1 MSGIR
6 HTVAEIAKLARVLG
20 VDPAELDFLSAQ
32 PPSAIKAFRD
42 QVSDE
47 MSGRDVLRMQRV
59 AAAVKLVPKPVAALV
74 AEKALGPAL
83 AAAVAGAVEPA
94 RAVAIAESLSPKFLA
109 DATVLLDPKRAAE
122 VIARVPDTM
131 AAEVARELVE
141 RGDYLTMG
149 RLAGAMPDSVLWAA
163 LPQAADRDILQVGL
177 HLEDS
182 SQAERLLN
190 MVTDRVPGMVTAMYA
205 EEKWAD
211 AISLL
216 DIIGPEERARM
227 ADIVA
232 EQDDEVLDGL
242 LTAVTELDAWDAL
255 LPVAAGMAITGLQ
268 RLAQRPVMH
277 DPATL
282 ARVSDISLAEG
293 LWLDLLPL
301 VRHLDT
307 AQQRRIAERVLAE
320 DDDSLRGLIVLASP
334 EAPTMLP
341 LALSVD
347 GEPRARVL
355 ALLEGMPELDTLVDL
370 LGSTDHPAWET
381 LVALRAELPDR
392 VRKLLVVRAG
402 ACGLDE
408 VAAALS
414 GADTPA

>member
-1 MSGIR
+1 MTTLR
-6 HTVAEIAKLARVLG
+6 HTMAEIAKLARVLD
-20 VDPAELDFLSAQ
+20 VDPAELEFLATQ
-32 PPSAIKAFRD
+32 PASAIKTFRD

-47 MSGRDVLRMQRV
+47 LSGRDVVRMQRV
-59 AAAVKLVPKPVAALV
+59 AAAVKLVPKPIAALV

-94 RAVAIAESLSPKFLA
+94 RAVAIAESLSPEFLA

-131 AAEVARELVE
+131 AAEVARVLIE

-149 RLAGAMPDSVLWAA
+149 RLAGAMPESVLWAA

-182 SQAERLLN
+182 SQAERLLG
-190 MVTDRVPGMVTAMYA
+190 MVTDRVPGMVATMYA

-216 DIIGPEERARM
+216 DIIGPAERARM

-232 EQDDEVLDGL
+232 EQEDEILDGL
-242 LTAVTELDAWDAL
+242 LTAVAALDAWDAL
-255 LPVAAGMAITGLQ
+255 LPVAADMAITGLQ

-282 ARVSDISLAEG
+282 ARVSDISLTQN
-293 LWLDLLPL
+293 LWLALLPL
-301 VRHLDT
+301 VPHLDES
-307 AQQRRIAERVLAE
+307 QQRAIATRVLAE
-320 DDDSLRGLIVLASP
+320 DDGSLRTLILDAAP
-334 EAPTMLP
+334 EAPTVIP
-341 LALSVD
+341 LALSVPD
-347 GEPRARVL
+347 ARPRVL
-355 ALLEGMPELDTLVDL
+355 ALLDALPELDSLIDV
-370 LGSTDHPAWET
+370 LGPDHTESWET
-381 LVALRAELPDR
+381 LVTLIPELPDR
-392 VRKLLVVRAG
+392 TRKLLAVRA
-402 ACGLDE
+402 ANCGLDVISE
-408 VAAALS
+408 MF
-414 GADTPA
+414 GN

>member
-1 MSGIR
+1 MSSMR
-6 HTVAEIAKLARVLG
+6 HTLAEIAKLARVLD
-20 VDPAELDFLSAQ
+20 VDPAELNFLTTRS
-32 PPSAIKAFRD
+32 PSAIKAFRD

-59 AAAVKLVPKPVAALV
+59 AAAVKLVPKPIAALV

-94 RAVAIAESLSPKFLA
+94 RAVGIAESLSPKFLA

-131 AAEVARELVE
+131 AAEVAKELIA

-149 RLAGAMPDSVLWAA
+149 RLAGAMPDSILFAA
-163 LPQAADRDILQVGL
+163 LPQATDSDILQVGL

-190 MVTDRVPGMVTAMYA
+190 MVTDRVPGMVTTMYA

-216 DIIGPEERARM
+216 DLIGPEERARM

-232 EQDDEVLDGL
+232 EQDDEILDGL

-282 ARVSDISLAEG
+282 ERVSDISLAQG

-301 VRHLDT
+301 VPHLDHN
-307 AQQRRIAERVLAE
+307 QQRCIARRVLAE
-320 DDDSLRGLIVLASP
+320 DDTALRDLILLASP
-334 EAPTMLP
+334 AAPTMLP
-341 LALSVD
+341 LALIID
-347 GEPRARVL
+347 GEPRTRVL
-355 ALLEGMPELDTLVDL
+355 TLLDGLPELDSLVEL
-370 LGSTDHPAWET
+370 LGTGDATAWET
-381 LVALRAELPDR
+381 IVSVNDELPDR
-392 VRKLLVVRAG
+392 VRKLLVVQART
-402 ACGLDE
+402 CGLDE

-414 GADTPA
+414 NES

>member
-1 MSGIR
+1 MTSVR
-6 HTVAEIAKLARVLG
+6 HTIAEIAKLARVLDI
-20 VDPAELDFLSAQ
+20 DPTELDFLKTQ
-32 PPSAIKAFRD
+32 TPTAIKAFRD

-59 AAAVKLVPKPVAALV
+59 AAAVKLVPKPIAALV

-94 RAVAIAESLSPKFLA
+94 RAVGIAENLSPKFLA

-131 AAEVARELVE
+131 AAEVAKELID

-149 RLAGAMPDSVLWAA
+149 RLAGAMPDSILFAA
-163 LPQAADRDILQVGL
+163 LPQAADSDILQVGL

-216 DIIGPEERARM
+216 DLIGPEERARM

-232 EQDDEVLDGL
+232 EQDDEILDGL
-242 LTAVTELDAWDAL
+242 LTAVNDLDAWDAL

-282 ARVSDISLAEG
+282 RRVSDISLAQG

-301 VRHLDT
+301 VRHLDPT
-307 AQQRRIAERVLAE
+307 QQRCIATRVLAE
-320 DDDSLRGLIVLASP
+320 NDDALRELIILASP

-341 LALSVD
+341 LALIVE
-347 GEPRARVL
+347 GEPRIRVL
-355 ALLEGMPELDTLVDL
+355 TLLDGMPELDSLVEL
-370 LGSTDHPAWET
+370 LGGGDHTAWET
-381 LVALRAELPDR
+381 LVSIHSELPDR
-392 VRKLLVVRAG
+392 TRKLLVVQAR

-414 GADTPA
+414 SET

>member
-1 MSGIR
+1 MSSIR
-6 HTVAEIAKLARVLG
+6 HTIAEIAKLARVLD
-20 VDPAELDFLSAQ
+20 VDPTELSFLTNQ
-32 PPSAIKAFRD
+32 TPSAIKAFRD

-47 MSGRDVLRMQRV
+47 MSGRDILRMQRV
-59 AAAVKLVPKPVAALV
+59 AAAVKLVPKPIAALV

-94 RAVAIAESLSPKFLA
+94 RAVGIAESLSPKFLA

-131 AAEVARELVE
+131 AAEVAKELIA

-149 RLAGAMPDSVLWAA
+149 RLAGAMPDSILWAA
-163 LPQAADRDILQVGL
+163 LPQAADSDILQVGL

-190 MVTDRVPGMVTAMYA
+190 MVTDRIPGMVTAMYA

-242 LTAVTELDAWDAL
+242 LTAVNQLDAWDAL

-268 RLAQRPVMH
+268 HLAQRPVMH

-282 ARVSDISLAEG
+282 ERVSDISLAQG

-301 VRHLDT
+301 IPHLDHN
-307 AQQRRIAERVLAE
+307 QQRCIATRVLAE
-320 DDDSLRGLIVLASP
+320 NDDALRELIILASP

-341 LALSVD
+341 LALIVE
-347 GEPRARVL
+347 GEPRTRVL
-355 ALLEGMPELDTLVDL
+355 TLLDGMPELDSLVEL
-370 LGSTDHPAWET
+370 LGGGDHTAWET
-381 LVALRAELPDR
+381 LVSITAELPDR
-392 VRKLLVVRAG
+392 VRKLLVVQART
-402 ACGLDE
+402 CGLDE
-408 VAAALS
+408 VASALS
-414 GADTPA
+414 NDA

>member
-1 MSGIR
+1 MTTLR
-6 HTVAEIAKLARVLG
+6 HTMAEIAKLARVLD
-20 VDPAELDFLSAQ
+20 VDSTELDFLATQ
-32 PPSAIKAFRD
+32 PASAIKTFRD

-47 MSGRDVLRMQRV
+47 LSGRDVARMQRI
-59 AAAVKLVPKPVAALV
+59 AAAVKLVPKSVAALV

-83 AAAVAGAVEPA
+83 AAAVAGAVDPA

-131 AAEVARELVE
+131 AAEVAKELID

-149 RLAGAMPDSVLWAA
+149 RLAGAMPESVLWAA

-182 SQAERLLN
+182 SQAERLLG
-190 MVTDRVPGMVTAMYA
+190 MVTDRVPGMVATMYA

-216 DIIGPEERARM
+216 DIIGPAERARM

-232 EQDDEVLDGL
+232 EQDDEILDGL
-242 LTAVTELDAWDAL
+242 LTAVADLDAWDAL
-255 LPVAAGMAITGLQ
+255 LPVAADMAITGLR

-282 ARVSDISLAEG
+282 ARVSDISLTQN

-301 VRHLDT
+301 VPHLDES
-307 AQQRRIAERVLAE
+307 QQRHIAERVLSE
-320 DDDSLRGLIVLASP
+320 DDDSLRTLILDSTP
-334 EAPTMLP
+334 EAPTVIP
-341 LALSVD
+341 LALSIP
-347 GEPRARVL
+347 GPSRTRVL
-355 ALLEGMPELDTLVDL
+355 TLLDALPELDTLVDL
-370 LGSTDHPAWET
+370 LDAEHTAAWSTLT
-381 LVALRAELPDR
+381 ALSAELPDR
-392 VRKLLVVRAG
+392 TRKLLVVRA
-402 ACGLDE
+402 ANCGLEDISE
-408 VAAALS
+408 ALTNEPS
-414 GADTPA
+414 H

>member
-1 MSGIR
+1 MSSVR
-6 HTVAEIAKLARVLG
+6 HTIAEIAKLARVLG
-20 VDPAELDFLSAQ
+20 VDPAELDYLKTQ
-32 PPSAIKAFRD
+32 PPSAIKAYRD

-59 AAAVKLVPKPVAALV
+59 AAAVKLVPKPIAALV

-94 RAVAIAESLSPKFLA
+94 RAVGIAESLSPKFLA

-122 VIARVPDTM
+122 VIARVPDAM
-131 AAEVARELVE
+131 AAEVAQELIA

-149 RLAGAMPDSVLWAA
+149 RLAGAMPDSILFAA
-163 LPQAADRDILQVGL
+163 LPQAADSDILQVGL

-232 EQDDEVLDGL
+232 EQDDEILDGL
-242 LTAVTELDAWDAL
+242 LTAVTTLDAWDAL

-282 ARVSDISLAEG
+282 QRVSDISLAQG

-301 VRHLDT
+301 VRHLDP
-307 AQQRRIAERVLAE
+307 AQQRCIATRVLAE
-320 DDDSLRGLIVLASP
+320 PDPALRDLIILASP

-341 LALSVD
+341 LALIVE
-347 GEPRARVL
+347 GEPRTRVL
-355 ALLEGMPELDTLVDL
+355 TLLDGLPELDSLVEL
-370 LGSTDHPAWET
+370 LGGGDAKAWET
-381 LVALRAELPDR
+381 LVAITDELPDR
-392 VRKLLVVRAG
+392 MRKLLVVQART
-402 ACGLDE
+402 CGLDE
-408 VAAALS
+408 VASALS
-414 GADTPA
+414 SDA

>member
-1 MSGIR
+1 MSSIR
-6 HTVAEIAKLARVLG
+6 HTMAEIAKLARVLD
-20 VDPAELDFLSAQ
+20 VDRAELDFLTTQS
-32 PPSAIKAFRD
+32 PSAIKAFRD

-59 AAAVKLVPKPVAALV
+59 AAAVKLVPKPIAALV

-94 RAVAIAESLSPKFLA
+94 RAVGIAESLSPKFLA

-131 AAEVARELVE
+131 AAEVAKELIA

-149 RLAGAMPDSVLWAA
+149 RLAGAMPDSILWAA
-163 LPQAADRDILQVGL
+163 LPQATDSDILQVGL

-190 MVTDRVPGMVTAMYA
+190 MVTDRVPGMVTTMYA

-232 EQDDEVLDGL
+232 EQDDEILDGL
-242 LTAVTELDAWDAL
+242 LTAVTDLDAWDAL

-282 ARVSDISLAEG
+282 TRVSDISLAQG

-301 VRHLDT
+301 VPHLDPT
-307 AQQRRIAERVLAE
+307 QQRCIANRVLAE
-320 DDDSLRGLIVLASP
+320 DDTSLRDLIILASP

-341 LALSVD
+341 LALIVE
-347 GEPRARVL
+347 GEPRTRVL
-355 ALLEGMPELDTLVDL
+355 TLLDGMAELGTLVDL
-370 LGSTDHPAWET
+370 LGGGDHTAWAT
-381 LVALRAELPDR
+381 LVAITSELPDR
-392 VRKLLVVRAG
+392 MRKLLVVQAR
-402 ACGLDE
+402 ACGLGE

-414 GADTPA
+414 SEA

>member
-1 MSGIR
+1 MTSVR
-6 HTVAEIAKLARVLG
+6 HTIAEIAKLARVL
-20 VDPAELDFLSAQ
+20 DIEPTELDFLKTQ
-32 PPSAIKAFRD
+32 TPTAIKAFRD

-59 AAAVKLVPKPVAALV
+59 AAAVKLVPKPIAALV

-94 RAVAIAESLSPKFLA
+94 RAVGIAENLSPKFLA

-131 AAEVARELVE
+131 AAEVAKELID

-149 RLAGAMPDSVLWAA
+149 RLAGAMPDSILFAA
-163 LPQAADRDILQVGL
+163 LPQAADSDILQVGL

-216 DIIGPEERARM
+216 DLIGPEERARM

-232 EQDDEVLDGL
+232 EQDDEILDGL
-242 LTAVTELDAWDAL
+242 LTAVNQLDAWDAL

-282 ARVSDISLAEG
+282 TRVSDISLTQN

-301 VRHLDT
+301 VPHLDPT
-307 AQQRRIAERVLAE
+307 QQRRIAQRVLAE
-320 DDDSLRGLIVLASP
+320 PDDSLRALIILASP

-341 LALSVD
+341 LALLVE
-347 GEPRARVL
+347 GAPRTRVL
-355 ALLEGMPELDTLVDL
+355 TLLDDMPELDTLVDL
-370 LGSTDHPAWET
+370 LDPTHHTAWQTITSITE
-381 LVALRAELPDR
+381 ELPTR
-392 VRKLLVVRAG
+392 ARKLLTARAHT
-402 ACGLDE
+402 CGLDDI
-408 VAAALS
+408 ASMLS
-414 GADTPA
+414 KEA

>member
-1 MSGIR
+1 MTSMR

-20 VDPAELDFLSAQ
+20 VDPADLNFLTTQ

-47 MSGRDVLRMQRV
+47 MSGRDVQRLQRV

-83 AAAVAGAVEPA
+83 TAAVAGAVEPA
-94 RAVAIAESLSPKFLA
+94 RAVAIAQSLSPKFLA

-122 VIARVPDTM
+122 VIARVPDAM
-131 AAEVARELVE
+131 AAEVARELIE

-149 RLAGAMPDSVLWAA
+149 RLAGSMPDSVLWAA

-216 DIIGPEERARM
+216 DIIGPQERARM

-242 LTAVTELDAWDAL
+242 LTAVTHLDAWDAL

-282 ARVSDISLAEG
+282 ERVSDISLTQG

-301 VRHLDT
+301 VRHLDLD
-307 AQQRRIAERVLAE
+307 QQRCIAKRVLAE
-320 DDDSLRGLIVLASP
+320 DDNSLRELIILASP

-341 LALSVD
+341 LALAVD

-355 ALLEGMPELDTLVDL
+355 TLLDGMTELGSLVDL
-370 LGSTDHPAWET
+370 LGSGDHTAWET
-381 LVALRAELPDR
+381 LVAITDELPDR
-392 VRKLLVVRAG
+392 VRKLLVVQART
-402 ACGLDE
+402 CGLDE
-408 VAAALS
+408 VASALS
-414 GADTPA
+414 SET

>member
-1 MSGIR
+1 MSSMR

-20 VDPAELDFLSAQ
+20 VDPAELEFLTTQS
-32 PPSAIKAFRD
+32 PSAIKAFRD

-122 VIARVPDTM
+122 VIARVPDAM
-131 AAEVARELVE
+131 AAEVARELIE

-216 DIIGPEERARM
+216 DIIGPQERARM

-242 LTAVTELDAWDAL
+242 LTAVTQLDAWDAL

-277 DPATL
+277 NPATL
-282 ARVSDISLAEG
+282 ERVSDISLAQG

-301 VRHLDT
+301 VRHLDLD
-307 AQQRRIAERVLAE
+307 QQRCIAKRVLAE
-320 DDDSLRGLIVLASP
+320 DDNSLRDLIILASP

-341 LALSVD
+341 LALAVD

-355 ALLEGMPELDTLVDL
+355 ALLDGMTELGSLVDL
-370 LGSTDHPAWET
+370 LGSGDHTAWET
-381 LVALRAELPDR
+381 LVAITDELPDR
-392 VRKLLVVRAG
+392 VRKLLVVQALT
-402 ACGLDE
+402 CGLDE
-408 VAAALS
+408 VASALS
-414 GADTPA
+414 NET